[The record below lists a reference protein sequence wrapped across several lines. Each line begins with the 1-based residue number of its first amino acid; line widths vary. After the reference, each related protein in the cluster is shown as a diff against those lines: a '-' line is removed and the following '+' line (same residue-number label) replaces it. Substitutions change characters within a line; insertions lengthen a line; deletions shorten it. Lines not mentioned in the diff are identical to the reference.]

1 MSSLKGKKTAGKRGR
16 SRRQDLVTAEAVESQ
31 STTPADLIQE
41 PTSQGEVKE
50 VTYSQGK
57 TGRNNLGKRRALTQ
71 NEANPWEFDETTK
84 NIPRILSNDWAQIM
98 LGDCHELLKRIP
110 DASVSLLYT
119 DPPFSIT
126 MAKWDEVTLQI
137 LFLLFYDKF
146 IA

>member
-1 MSSLKGKKTAGKRGR
+1 MIREMSSSKGKKTAAKRGR
-16 SRRQDLVTAEAVESQ
+16 PRRQDLVTAEAIEGQSSQ
-31 STTPADLIQE
+31 ANPIQE
-41 PTSQGEVKE
+41 PTSQEVKE

-84 NIPRILSNDWAQIM
+84 NIPRILSNDWSQIM

-110 DASVSLLYT
+110 DASVSLFYT
-119 DPPFSIT
+119 DPSYGIT

-137 LFLLFYDKF
+137 YF
-146 IA
+146 